1 MSKGPKREAYQ
12 VGEDTKA
19 MAKIFVAENQKW
31 RSVWQPVFEERI
43 QEAATRNI
51 GGTVRTKAAQANIE
65 SISPD
70 IGLVNSVNTAGDIAI
85 GAVKNLVEAN
95 ARTLQATNKAQVD
108 ALATSLGFS
117 ATAGSGLAAASRFE
131 TRDIMGQNKADML
144 VNKARSGITKSLAK
158 QAGGAAGGFA
168 LDAIAGPPE
177 DPIIDYG
184 KGSKYFQ
191 MSPATSSILS
201 RIS

>member
-31 RSVWQPVFEERI
+31 RSVWQPVYEERI

-51 GGTVRTKAAQANIE
+51 GGTIRTKAAQANIE

-70 IGLVNSVNTAGDIAI
+70 IGLVNNVNTAGDIAI

-95 ARTLQATNKAQVD
+95 ARTLDATNKAQVD

-131 TRDIMGQNKADML
+131 TSDLQAENRANMF
-144 VNKARSGITKSLAK
+144 VNTARSNITKSFAK
-158 QAGGAAGGFA
+158 AAGGAAGGFA
-168 LDAIAGPPE
+168 LDAIAGEEP

-184 KGSKYFQ
+184 KGSKYFEV
-191 MSPATSSILS
+191 SPAIRSIYS
-201 RIS
+201 RTG